1 MMEREHSDR
10 DRWRIT
16 MNHFELK
23 KQSGGDE
30 NFRNDLDEAPDEVTV
45 SHLSSLNDECL
56 VELENSRV
64 KSREEPEKNSSSE
77 RTRCGSCLLFLVKCL
92 DLLININIIGLN
104 FLNFKIRNI

>member
-1 MMEREHSDR
+1 
-10 DRWRIT
+10 

-23 KQSGGDE
+23 KQSDGDE
-30 NFRNDLDEAPDEVTV
+30 NFRNDLDEARDEVTV
-45 SHLSSLNDECL
+45 SDLSGLDDECL

-77 RTRCGSCLLFLVKCL
+77 RTCCGSCLLFFVKCL

>member
-1 MMEREHSDR
+1 MEQEHSDR

-23 KQSGGDE
+23 KQSDGDE
-30 NFRNDLDEAPDEVTV
+30 NFRNDLEEARDEMTV
-45 SHLSSLNDECL
+45 SHLSGLDDECL

-77 RTRCGSCLLFLVKCL
+77 RTRCGSCLLFFVKCL